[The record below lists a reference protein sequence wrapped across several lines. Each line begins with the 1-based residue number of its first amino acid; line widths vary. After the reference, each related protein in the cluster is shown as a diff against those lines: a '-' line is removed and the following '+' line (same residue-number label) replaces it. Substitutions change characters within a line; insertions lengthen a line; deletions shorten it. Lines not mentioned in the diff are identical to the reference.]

1 MPPTTT
7 RRQVLSEMAA
17 QNGTY
22 SNGTQPAAMPTEIYG
37 LNVFSLAVMRQ
48 VLPKQV
54 YQHMVEIHEKGIA
67 LDPAN
72 ADVIAA
78 AMKDWATQRGATHY
92 CHWFHPLTGLTA
104 EKHQSFMIPT
114 EEGGVITEFT
124 GANLM
129 QGEPDASSF
138 PSGGIRSTFE
148 ARGYTGWD
156 PTSSAFLMEGKY
168 GKTLCIPCVFLG
180 FGGHAL
186 DKKAPLLRSID
197 ALSRQALRILRL
209 FGNHQVARVHTTVGS
224 EQEYFLIDR
233 RYYLLRPDLITC
245 GRTLYGARPS
255 KGQEMEDHYFGAIK
269 ERALTYMEDL
279 ERELYKL
286 GIPVTTRHNEVAPS
300 QYEFAPVFEPSNIA
314 TDHNMLMMSVMK
326 QVARRH
332 GFECLLHEKPFA
344 GVNGSGKH
352 NNWSMADDLGN
363 NLLEPGQTPQENAQ
377 FLVFLTAVIRAVH
390 THADLLRAS
399 VASPSNDHRLGAN
412 EAPPAIISIYLG
424 DTLTNIVQAI
434 IKGSAY
440 NGRAKEYLN
449 IGISAL
455 PPLPRH
461 DSDRNRTSPFA
472 FTGQKFEFRA
482 VGSGQSIAR
491 PNMVLNTIVAESL
504 RVVADKIEAE
514 RQSGKDLNTAVRGIL
529 QAELR
534 DHQAV
539 LFNGDN
545 YSAAWHVEAEQRGL
559 PNLKTCVEALPPFVS
574 DEARRLFATHNVLT
588 EEELQS
594 RYRIHLEH
602 YVKTLAIE
610 AAVTSNLGRTM
621 ILPAALEHQANVAS
635 SVEEA
640 RDVLDMDLWAQEEL
654 VRNCAEAI
662 NRFATTL
669 NQLDDA
675 RRQAEHHTG
684 DLLEHAAF
692 YRDEVLTAMLE
703 VRAAGDA
710 LELIVEDQLW
720 PLPKYR
726 EMLFLA

>member
-1 MPPTTT
+1 MPTT
-7 RRQVLSEMAA
+7 RRQILTEMAA
-17 QNGTY
+17 MNGTY
-22 SNGTQPAAMPTEIYG
+22 TNGTQPAAMPTELYG
-37 LNVFSLAVMRQ
+37 QNVFSLAVMRQ

-54 YQHMVEIHEKGIA
+54 YQHMVEIHEKGIE
-67 LDPAN
+67 LDPAT

-78 AMKDWATQRGATHY
+78 AMKDWANARGATHY

-104 EKHQSFMIPT
+104 EKHLSFMIPT

-124 GANLM
+124 GANLL

-156 PTSSAFLMEGKY
+156 PTSSAFLMEGKF
-168 GKTLCIPCVFLG
+168 GKTLCIPSVFLG

-209 FGNHQVARVHTTVGS
+209 FGNKAATRVHTTVGC

-233 RYYLLRPDLITC
+233 RYFLLRPDLITC

-269 ERALTYMEDL
+269 ERALAYMEDL

-332 GFECLLHEKPFA
+332 GFECILHEKPFA

-352 NNWSMADDLGN
+352 NNWSMASDLGD

-390 THADLLRAS
+390 THSDLLRSS
-399 VASPSNDHRLGAN
+399 VATPSNDHRLGAN

-424 DTLTNIVQAI
+424 DTLTEVVRSLID
-434 IKGSAY
+434 GTTLSS
-440 NGRAKEYLN
+440 RPKETLN
-449 IGISAL
+449 IGASSL
-455 PPLPRH
+455 PPLPKH

-491 PNMVLNTIVAESL
+491 PNTVLNTIVAESL
-504 RVVADKIEAE
+504 GAMADLIESHLKAG
-514 RQSGKDLNTAVRGIL
+514 QDFNTAVRTTV
-529 QAELR
+529 QNELR
-534 DHQAV
+534 EHQAV

-545 YSAAWHVEAEQRGL
+545 YSAAWHVEAELRGL
-559 PNLKTCVEALPPFVS
+559 PNLRTCVEAMPVMVTDKAIQLFSSQSVLS
-574 DEARRLFATHNVLT
+574 EA
-588 EEELQS
+588 ELQS
-594 RYRIHLEH
+594 RYRILVEH

-610 AAVTSNLGRTM
+610 AALTSNLGRTM

-640 RDVLDMDLWAQEEL
+640 RDVLDIDLWAQEEL
-654 VRNCAEAI
+654 VRNVAEAI
-662 NRFATTL
+662 SRFAGAL
-669 NQLDDA
+669 NQLDEA
-675 RRQAEHHTG
+675 RKQAEHHSG
-684 DLLEHAAF
+684 DVLEHAKF
-692 YRDEVLTAMLE
+692 YRDEVLTAMVE
-703 VRAAGDA
+703 TRAAGDA
-710 LELIVEDQLW
+710 LELLVEDQLW

>member
-1 MPPTTT
+1 MPTT
-7 RRQVLSEMAA
+7 RRQILTEMAA
-17 QNGTY
+17 MNGTY
-22 SNGTQPAAMPTEIYG
+22 TNGTQSAAMPTELYG
-37 LNVFSLAVMRQ
+37 QNVFSLAVMRQ

-54 YQHMVEIHEKGIA
+54 YQHMVEIHEKGIE
-67 LDPAN
+67 LDPAT

-78 AMKDWATQRGATHY
+78 AMKDWANARGATHY

-104 EKHQSFMIPT
+104 EKHLSFMIPT

-124 GANLM
+124 GANLL

-156 PTSSAFLMEGKY
+156 PTSSAFLMEGKF
-168 GKTLCIPCVFLG
+168 GKTLCIPSVFLG

-209 FGNHQVARVHTTVGS
+209 FGNKAATRVHTTVGC

-233 RYYLLRPDLITC
+233 RYFLLRPDLITC

-269 ERALTYMEDL
+269 ERALAYMEDL

-332 GFECLLHEKPFA
+332 GFECILHEKPFA

-352 NNWSMADDLGN
+352 NNWSMASDLGD

-390 THADLLRAS
+390 THSDLLRSS
-399 VASPSNDHRLGAN
+399 VATPSNDHRLGAN

-424 DTLTNIVQAI
+424 DTLTEVVRSLID
-434 IKGSAY
+434 GTTLSS
-440 NGRAKEYLN
+440 RPKETLN
-449 IGISAL
+449 IGASSL
-455 PPLPRH
+455 PPLPKH

-491 PNMVLNTIVAESL
+491 PNTVLNTIVAESL
-504 RVVADKIEAE
+504 GAMADLIESHLKAG
-514 RQSGKDLNTAVRGIL
+514 QDFNTAVRTTV
-529 QAELR
+529 QNELR
-534 DHQAV
+534 EHQAV

-545 YSAAWHVEAEQRGL
+545 YSAAWHVEAELRGL
-559 PNLKTCVEALPPFVS
+559 PNLRTCVEAMPVMVTDKAIQLFSSQSVLS
-574 DEARRLFATHNVLT
+574 EA
-588 EEELQS
+588 ELQS
-594 RYRIHLEH
+594 RYRILVEH

-610 AAVTSNLGRTM
+610 AALTSNLGRTM

-640 RDVLDMDLWAQEEL
+640 RDVLDIDLWAQEEL
-654 VRNCAEAI
+654 VRNVAEAI
-662 NRFATTL
+662 SRFAGAL
-669 NQLDDA
+669 NQLDEA
-675 RRQAEHHTG
+675 RKQAEHHSG
-684 DLLEHAAF
+684 DVLEHAKF
-692 YRDEVLTAMLE
+692 YRDEVLTAMVE
-703 VRAAGDA
+703 TRAAGDA
-710 LELIVEDQLW
+710 LELLVEDQLW

>member
-1 MPPTTT
+1 MPTTT
-7 RRQVLSEMAA
+7 RRQILNEMAA
-17 QNGTY
+17 NENHVNGTP
-22 SNGTQPAAMPTEIYG
+22 SAAMPTEIYG

-67 LDPAN
+67 LDPAT

-124 GANLM
+124 GANLL

-148 ARGYTGWD
+148 ARGYSGWD

-168 GKTLCIPCVFLG
+168 SKTLCIPSVFLG

-186 DKKAPLLRSID
+186 DKKTPLLRSSD
-197 ALSRQALRILRL
+197 ALNRQALRILKI
-209 FGNHQVARVHTTVGS
+209 FGKKQATRVYTTVGC
-224 EQEYFLIDR
+224 EQEYFLVDR
-233 RYYLLRPDLITC
+233 RYFLLRPDLITS
-245 GRTLYGARPS
+245 GRTLFGARPA

-269 ERALTYMEDL
+269 ERALAYMEDL

-300 QYEFAPVFEPSNIA
+300 QYEFAPIFEPSNIA

-352 NNWSMADDLGN
+352 NNWSMADDLGD
-363 NLLEPGQTPQENAQ
+363 NLLDPGSTPQENAQ

-390 THADLLRAS
+390 THADLLRAA
-399 VASPSNDHRLGAN
+399 VATPSNDHRLGAN

-424 DTLTNIVQAI
+424 DTLTKIVQAL
-434 IKGSAY
+434 IKGTPQS
-440 NGRAKEYLN
+440 NHQQEYLN
-449 IGISAL
+449 IGVSSL
-455 PPLPRH
+455 PPLPKH

-482 VGSGQSIAR
+482 VGSGQSVAR

-504 RVVADKIEAE
+504 GTMADLIEHE
-514 RQSGKDLNTAVRGIL
+514 LKSGKNLNDAVRTVI
-529 QAELR
+529 QSELAA
-534 DHQAV
+534 HEAA

-559 PNLKTCVEALPPFVS
+559 PNLRTCVEALPMFVT
-574 DEARRLFATHNVLT
+574 DKAIRLFSSQNVLS
-588 EEELQS
+588 EAELQS
-594 RYRIHLEH
+594 RYRILVEN
-602 YVKTLAIE
+602 YVKMLAIE
-610 AAVTSNLGRTM
+610 AALTSNIGRTM

-640 RDVLDMDLWAQEEL
+640 RDVLDMDFWVQEDL
-654 VRNCAEAI
+654 VRQIVEAI
-662 NRFATTL
+662 NRFVGALT
-669 NQLDDA
+669 QLDEA
-675 RRQAEHHTG
+675 RRQAEHHNG
-684 DLLEHAAF
+684 ELLEHAKF
-692 YRDEVLTAMLE
+692 YRDEVLTAMVE

-710 LELIVEDQLW
+710 LELLVEDQLW
-720 PLPKYR
+720 PMPKYR

>member
-1 MPPTTT
+1 MSTTT
-7 RRQVLSEMAA
+7 RRQILNEMAA
-17 QNGTY
+17 NGSYMNGTP
-22 SNGTQPAAMPTEIYG
+22 PAGMPTELYG
-37 LNVFSLAVMRQ
+37 QNVFSLAVMRQ

-67 LDPAN
+67 LDPAT
-72 ADVIAA
+72 ADVIAT

-124 GANLM
+124 GANLL

-148 ARGYTGWD
+148 ARGYSGWD

-168 GKTLCIPCVFLG
+168 SKTLCIPSVFLG

-186 DKKAPLLRSID
+186 DKKTPLLRSID
-197 ALSRQALRILRL
+197 ALSRQALRILKI
-209 FGNHQVARVHTTVGS
+209 FGNKQATRVYTTVGC

-233 RYYLLRPDLITC
+233 RYFLMRPDLITS
-245 GRTLYGARPS
+245 GRTLFGARPA

-269 ERALTYMEDL
+269 ERALAYMEDL

-300 QYEFAPVFEPSNIA
+300 QYEFAPIFELSNVA

-363 NLLEPGQTPQENAQ
+363 NLLDPGSTPQENAQ

-390 THADLLRAS
+390 THADLLRAA

-424 DTLTNIVQAI
+424 DTLTNVVQAL
-434 IKGSAY
+434 IKGTPQS
-440 NGRAKEYLN
+440 NRQREYLN
-449 IGISAL
+449 IGVSSL
-455 PPLPRH
+455 PPLPKH

-482 VGSGQSIAR
+482 VGSGQSVAR

-504 RVVADKIEAE
+504 GIIADLIEGE
-514 RQSGKDLNTAVRGIL
+514 VRSGKNLNDVVRTVVQNELTAH
-529 QAELR
+529 E
-534 DHQAV
+534 AV

-559 PNLKTCVEALPPFVS
+559 PNLRTCVEALPMFVT
-574 DEARRLFATHNVLT
+574 DKAIRLFSTQNVLSD
-588 EEELQS
+588 EELQS
-594 RYRIHLEH
+594 RYRIMVEN
-602 YVKTLAIE
+602 YVKVLAIE
-610 AAVTSNLGRTM
+610 AALTSNVGRTM

-640 RDVLDMDLWAQEEL
+640 RDVLDMDLWPQEDL
-654 VRNCAEAI
+654 VRQIAEAI
-662 NRFATTL
+662 NRFAGALT
-669 NQLDDA
+669 QLDEA
-675 RRQAEHHTG
+675 RRQAEHHNG
-684 DLLEHAAF
+684 ELLEHAKF
-692 YRDEVLTAMLE
+692 YRDEVLTVMVE
-703 VRAAGDA
+703 VRAAADA
-710 LELIVEDQLW
+710 LELLVEDQLW

>member
-1 MPPTTT
+1 
-7 RRQVLSEMAA
+7 MAS

-48 VLPKQV
+48 MLPKQV

-67 LDPAN
+67 LEPAN

-209 FGNHQVARVHTTVGS
+209 FGNNQVTRVHTTVGS

-233 RYYLLRPDLITC
+233 RYFLLRPDLITC

-352 NNWSMADDLGN
+352 NNWSMADDVGN

-377 FLVFLTAVIRAVH
+377 FLVFLAAVIRAVH

-424 DTLTNIVQAI
+424 DTLTNIVRAI
-434 IKGSAY
+434 IDGSAY

-449 IGISAL
+449 IGISSL

-491 PNMVLNTIVAESL
+491 PNMVLNTIIAESL
-504 RVVADKIEAE
+504 RVVADKIDTELK
-514 RQSGKDLNTAVRGIL
+514 SGKDLNTAVRGVL
-529 QAELR
+529 QTVLR

-574 DEARRLFATHNVLT
+574 DEAIRLFTTHNVLT

-621 ILPAALEHQANVAS
+621 ILPAALEHQANVSS

-662 NRFATTL
+662 NRLAGAL

-684 DLLEHAAF
+684 DLLEHATF
-692 YRDEVLTAMLE
+692 YRDEVLTVMLE

-710 LELIVEDQLW
+710 LELIIEDQLW

>member
-1 MPPTTT
+1 M
-7 RRQVLSEMAA
+7 
-17 QNGTY
+17 NGTP
-22 SNGTQPAAMPTEIYG
+22 PAAMPTDLYG
-37 LNVFSLAVMRQ
+37 QNVFSLAVMRQ
-48 VLPKQV
+48 MLPKQV
-54 YQHMVEIHEKGIA
+54 YQHMQEIHGKGIA
-67 LDPAN
+67 LDPGT

-148 ARGYTGWD
+148 ARGYSGWD

-168 GKTLCIPCVFLG
+168 GKTLCIPSVFLG

-186 DKKAPLLRSID
+186 DKKTPLLRSVD
-197 ALSRQALRILRL
+197 ALSRQALRILRI
-209 FGNHQVARVHTTVGS
+209 FGNKQATRVYTTVGC
-224 EQEYFLIDR
+224 EQEYFLVDR
-233 RYYLLRPDLITC
+233 RYFLLRPDLITS
-245 GRTLYGARPS
+245 GRTLFGARPA

-269 ERALTYMEDL
+269 ERALAYMEDL

-300 QYEFAPVFEPSNIA
+300 QYEFAPIFEPSNIA

-326 QVARRH
+326 QVARHH

-363 NLLEPGQTPQENAQ
+363 NLLDPGSTPQENAQ

-390 THADLLRAS
+390 THADLLRAA

-424 DTLTNIVQAI
+424 DTLTDVVQAL
-434 IKGSAY
+434 IKGMPQS
-440 NGRAKEYLN
+440 NRQKEFLN
-449 IGISAL
+449 IGVSSL

-504 RVVADKIEAE
+504 GVMADLIERDAK
-514 RQSGKDLNTAVRGIL
+514 SGKNVNDAVRTIV
-529 QAELR
+529 QSELAK
-534 DHQAV
+534 HEAV

-559 PNLKTCVEALPPFVS
+559 PNLRTCVEALPMFVT
-574 DEARRLFATHNVLT
+574 DKAIRLFSAQSVLSA
-588 EEELQS
+588 EELQS
-594 RYRIHLEH
+594 RYRIMVEN

-610 AAVTSNLGRTM
+610 AALTSNIGRTM

-640 RDVLDMDLWAQEEL
+640 RDVLDMDLWAQEDL
-654 VRNCAEAI
+654 VRQIAEAI
-662 NRFATTL
+662 NRFASALT
-669 NQLDDA
+669 QLDEA
-675 RRQAEHHTG
+675 RRQAEHHDG
-684 DLLEHAAF
+684 DLLEHAKY
-692 YRDEVLTAMLE
+692 YRDEVLTVMVE

-710 LELIVEDQLW
+710 LELLVEDQLW

>member
-1 MPPTTT
+1 MPTPTTT
-7 RRQVLSEMAA
+7 RRQVLHEMAA
-17 QNGTY
+17 NGSY
-22 SNGTQPAAMPTEIYG
+22 VNGTQSAAMPTELYG
-37 LNVFSLAVMRQ
+37 QNVFSLTVMRQ

-54 YQHMVEIHEKGIA
+54 YQHMVEIHEKGIE
-67 LDPAN
+67 LDPAT

-124 GANLM
+124 GANLL

-156 PTSSAFLMEGKY
+156 PTSSAFLMEGRF
-168 GKTLCIPCVFLG
+168 GKTLCIPSVFLG

-197 ALSRQALRILRL
+197 ALSRQALRILKL
-209 FGNHQVARVHTTVGS
+209 FGRKDVTRVITTVGC
-224 EQEYFLIDR
+224 EQEYFLVDR
-233 RYYLLRPDLITC
+233 RYFLLRPDLITC

-255 KGQEMEDHYFGAIK
+255 KGQEMEDHYFGSIK

-300 QYEFAPVFEPSNIA
+300 QYEFAPVFEASNIA

-363 NLLEPGQTPQENAQ
+363 NLLDPGSTPQENAQ
-377 FLVFLTAVIRAVH
+377 FLVFLAAVIRAVH
-390 THADLLRAS
+390 VDADLLRAA

-424 DTLTNIVQAI
+424 ETLTNIVKAI
-434 IKGSAY
+434 MDGSAY
-440 NGRAKEYLN
+440 NPKAREQLS
-449 IGISAL
+449 IGVSSF
-455 PPLPRH
+455 PPLPKH

-482 VGSGQSIAR
+482 VGSGQSVAR

-504 RVVADKIEAE
+504 RVFADLIESE
-514 RQSGKDLNTAVRGIL
+514 LKSGKDFNTAVRTVV
-529 QAELR
+529 QSELVK
-534 DHQAV
+534 HQAV

-559 PNLKTCVEALPPFVS
+559 PNLRTCVEAMPMFVTDKAIKLFSSHKVLS
-574 DEARRLFATHNVLT
+574 D
-588 EEELQS
+588 EELQS
-594 RYRIHLEH
+594 RYRILVEH
-602 YVKTLAIE
+602 YIKTIAIE
-610 AAVTSNLGRTM
+610 AALTSNLGRTM

-640 RDVLDMDLWAQEEL
+640 RDVLDLDLWAQEEL
-654 VRNCAEAI
+654 VRNIVEGI
-662 NRFATTL
+662 NRFAAAL
-669 NQLDDA
+669 NQLDEA
-675 RRQAEHHTG
+675 RKQAEHHTG
-684 DLLEHAAF
+684 ELLEHAKF
-692 YRDEVLTAMLE
+692 YRDEVLTAMVD

-710 LELIVEDQLW
+710 LELVVEDQLW